1 MRPEPLLPDDPER
14 FGTVRL
20 LGRLGAGGMG
30 RVYLGRTDGGRL
42 VAVKTVHAH
51 LAADPR
57 FRERFRRET
66 AAARA
71 VTGAHTAA
79 VLDADPESAV
89 PWLATAYLPGIT
101 LRRAVAASG
110 PLAVPVVRALG
121 AALAEALTSI
131 HGAGLV
137 HRDLKPSNVMV
148 TTDGPRVIDF
158 GIARAVSG
166 DGLTAAGDLV
176 GTPGFIAPEQIT
188 GDGPVTAA
196 ADLFA
201 LGAVLTFAATGREP
215 FGDGTAAI
223 LLYRAVH
230 EEPELTRVPEAL
242 RGLVAACLRKD
253 PARRPSV
260 PAVLERTADPGA
272 PLWWRE
278 EPLRSLL
285 AEAGAAG
292 TAGTPGTSI
301 TSGTSVTSVT
311 EPAAPPRVR
320 TAVLTPPGTVKA
332 TAPLPSPLAPPLPPS
347 PAYAERLRQVGRLAR
362 RSALLVAGS
371 GFAAVCVAAFLRDT
385 DPDPGPADPPDKSA
399 QLSLRK
405 GSPAATSAPGG
416 LRWTLTVDAL
426 LGDGADIDGLLVAGS
441 TVVLHL
447 ARGPGA
453 TFGSVHAR
461 ATADASPRWE
471 RSTGGAA
478 PALWGVTGRTLL
490 AGEVGMPAVDLL
502 SGTAHGAVDD
512 TLSAR
517 WFAVAG
523 PALVLAY
530 EPRTGEK
537 AVRAVDART
546 GAALWSRDE
555 SPRPPAVL
563 GDALLL
569 APALGSGARCLEGA
583 SGRARWT
590 YAGLGDDDPA
600 ALAAL
605 PGAGRFALLATDGAG
620 RGRLHLVDVRTGE
633 RAALGP
639 RAYTVTPGT
648 TALGHAG
655 TTGLL
660 FTSGRLHAFSAT
672 TGEPLWDR
680 ASLGLEAGWPAR
692 AGGARAPVTAGGLVL
707 HWAGPGTLQA
717 LDPATGE
724 EHWRRAVSGV
734 ARLPPA
740 VAGGTVYAATGERCT
755 ALRLTTGEPLRT
767 WEVRDIR
774 GLAADGAGWYARTG
788 KATVRAYNSP

>member
-1 MRPEPLLPDDPER
+1 MRTDPLLPDDPER
-14 FGTVRL
+14 FGAVRL

-121 AALAEALTSI
+121 AALAEALTSV

-166 DGLTAAGDLV
+166 DALTAAGDVV

-188 GDGPVTAA
+188 GEGPVTAA
-196 ADLFA
+196 ADVFA

-260 PAVLERTADPGA
+260 SAVLERTADPEA

-285 AEAGAAG
+285 AEAG
-292 TAGTPGTSI
+292 TAG
-301 TSGTSVTSVT
+301 T
-311 EPAAPPRVR
+311 EPAAPPRAR
-320 TAVLTPPGTVKA
+320 TAVLTPPGTAKA
-332 TAPLPSPLAPPLPPS
+332 TTPLPTLPTPSPPTPLPPAY
-347 PAYAERLRQVGRLAR
+347 AYAERLRHVGRLAR
-362 RSALLVAGS
+362 RSVLLVAGG

-385 DPDPGPADPPDKSA
+385 APGTGPAAPPDKSA
-399 QLSLRK
+399 QLTLSK
-405 GSPAATSAPGG
+405 GAASAPGG
-416 LRWTLTVDAL
+416 PRWTLTVDAL

-471 RSTGGAA
+471 RDTGGAA

-537 AVRAVDART
+537 ALRAVDART

-569 APALGSGARCLEGA
+569 APALGSAARCLEGS
-583 SGRARWT
+583 SGRVRWT

-605 PGAGRFALLATDGAG
+605 PEAGRFALLATDGAG

-672 TGEPLWDR
+672 TGKPLWDR
-680 ASLGLEAGWPAR
+680 ASLGLEAGWPAG
-692 AGGARAPVTAGGLVL
+692 AGGVRAPVTAGGLVL

-724 EHWRRAVSGV
+724 ERWRRAVSGV

-774 GLAADGAGWYARTG
+774 GLAADGTGWYARTG